1 MSENQKSMQVE
12 LQRRYN
18 ELMEWVKAEPGRCA
32 WSNDPTDEYI
42 VELAQR
48 GIFSIEEYD
57 LEEDR
62 CTLSDIYKEVWGVRP
77 YFNPWELSAE
87 QIKAEM
93 TSLREH
99 SRRNRE
105 YEAQHAAEEAA
116 GLDREQN
123 LLLESPVLANFV
135 IPEEF

>member
-1 MSENQKSMQVE
+1 MTTSQIAMQVE
-12 LQRRYN
+12 LQRRYD
-18 ELMEWVKAEPGRCA
+18 ELMEWVNAEPGRCA
-32 WSNDPTDEYI
+32 WTNRPTDEYI
-42 VELAQR
+42 AEQAER
-48 GIFSIEEYD
+48 GIFDIEAWD

-87 QIKAEM
+87 EIKAEM

-105 YEAQHAAEEAA
+105 YEAQYAAEEAA
-116 GLDREQN
+116 GLEREQN

-135 IPEEF
+135 ISEEF